1 MSMDPDQIR
10 ARIEDTQDDLSQ
22 NVNALSDRVN
32 PRRAAQHQVDRARG
46 TWQKLRENVMGS
58 ASHARDAS
66 MHARDVGQARLSGA
80 SSSAGDRVQD
90 MAHTAGDRVQGM
102 SHAASD
108 RAHDM
113 GHRAQGHP
121 LAAGLVAFGL
131 GVLASSLLPASE
143 PERRAAGQLKNK
155 ASEHSGDLKQQAMGA
170 ARQAQDNLREP
181 AQQAAESVR
190 SKASQ
195 SAGSLRDQAQ
205 SAGQDLR
212 GQAQQRASDVRQH

>member
-22 NVNALSDRVN
+22 NINALSDRVN
-32 PRRAAQHQVDRARG
+32 PRRAARHQVDRARG

-66 MHARDVGQARLSGA
+66 MHARDVGQARLSDA
-80 SSSAGDRVQD
+80 SSAASDRMQGIGHAAGDRV
-90 MAHTAGDRVQGM
+90 
-102 SHAASD
+102 
-108 RAHDM
+108 HDM
-113 GHRAQGHP
+113 GQRAQGHP

-131 GVLASSLLPASE
+131 GVLASSLLPPSE
-143 PERRAAGQLKNK
+143 PERRAAGQLRNK

-181 AQQAAESVR
+181 AQQAAESVK
-190 SKASQ
+190 SKAGQ
-195 SAGSLRDQAQ
+195 SAGNLRDQAQ

-212 GQAQQRASDVRQH
+212 GQAQQKANDVRQR